1 MSAALQLPVVV
12 SVTAAGVQ
20 EKLVDAPVLNL
31 LAAEQQTSVPHLV
44 STFYILGFSRPNSA
58 FLSRPTSFL
67 PPLSI
72 CFLLIF
78 LPALSPHQV
87 FLIVVTLEHIYKPEG
102 EDTQLLHDVEFSCL
116 VEVKDVWKK
125 TRVPVKIKFIP
136 LNVVVVTHLQ
146 GRRKNC
152 LKKRNDQ
159 ITDRL

>member
-58 FLSRPTSFL
+58 IFVSPY
-67 PPLSI
+67 
-72 CFLLIF
+72 FLLTSTF
-78 LPALSPHQV
+78 NLLPAHLLPALSPHQV

-152 LKKRNDQ
+152 
-159 ITDRL
+159 

>member
-58 FLSRPTSFL
+58 ILSRPTSYFL

-72 CFLLIF
+72 CFLLIYF
-78 LPALSPHQV
+78 LP
-87 FLIVVTLEHIYKPEG
+87 Y
-102 EDTQLLHDVEFSCL
+102 
-116 VEVKDVWKK
+116 
-125 TRVPVKIKFIP
+125 
-136 LNVVVVTHLQ
+136 HLT
-146 GRRKNC
+146 KSS
-152 LKKRNDQ
+152 
-159 ITDRL
+159 